1 MDESNLRGLRTRKA
15 LRDFTLM
22 PSICRTANNEENKL
36 KLLLLEPLYHWATL
50 YTSPYHNNGKVE
62 DVPGV
67 PEI

>member
-36 KLLLLEPLYHWATL
+36 KLSLLEPWYYSATL